1 MMAVRGLKSKPIFT
15 ANTTV
20 KGARQGSVVGG
31 TYTLVRLNIFAAETR
46 CKTDSDFHSVRAE
59 ALDLKLSTSK
69 ILGKESDG
77 KTNPEEMFSGG
88 FAGTSE
94 DISSSAHPSSSFLT
108 TSIHSRR
115 SLFRLGLQRRRFEA

>member
-1 MMAVRGLKSKPIFT
+1 MVRIASFPHIT
-15 ANTTV
+15 
-20 KGARQGSVVGG
+20 
-31 TYTLVRLNIFAAETR
+31 FAAETR
-46 CKTDSDFHSVRAE
+46 CKTDSDSHSILAE

-88 FAGTSE
+88 FAGTFRAT
-94 DISSSAHPSSSFLT
+94 SAHLSSSFLT
-108 TSIHSRR
+108 TSIYSRR